1 MSTIETKS
9 SSHGSPIGNS
19 NKFDFWLFLHYCY
32 KHWYLFIV
40 CLGITYM
47 IGKAYIRYAQPV
59 YAVNA
64 MVLIKDAGS
73 YSAKSS
79 GQFMEGL
86 GMFKMS
92 YNLYNEI
99 EIIKSYSLVLKAVK
113 ALDFEV
119 SYFVSGTIKTGE
131 IYQSSPFKVVL
142 DSNAV
147 NQTRGVPFYVYYVSD
162 STYKIIRKNPS
173 SGNPFLFWR
182 SSSSVMKEYHG
193 VYGKPLVTPD
203 FSITVTPS
211 VFFSDIKNAQGEYY
225 FIINDLYSVASNY
238 ASRLTVV
245 QQSKYSSLVSLSVS
259 GGMVEKEINFL
270 NKLTDAYIQYGLDE
284 KNEITVNTIKFID
297 DQLAK
302 TTDSLQNSANQL
314 EQFRNKEN
322 LIVVEGNSEKAYE
335 ELDFLEKRKAEIQIQ
350 IKYYQYLYDYISQNQ
365 DLKKV
370 VAPSAVGISDLLLNQ
385 LVAELYILQSEQTS
399 LAFSAQEK
407 NHTFTILEIK
417 IKNTKE
423 TLIENL
429 RNLLKTSNIYL
440 KDNEERLQKTYA
452 LLYKLPK
459 SQRYLAALQR
469 QYNVNEKIYNL
480 LLEKKTE
487 ADIAK
492 ASNVSDNK
500 VINQSTL
507 GGKIFPNEALV
518 NKNAMLYGILTPF
531 LIIVLL
537 TYFNSKIVSKG
548 MITRKTNIPIIGT
561 LGHFEGESTVP
572 VLDFPKSSFSE
583 SMRAM
588 RLNLQYL
595 ATHTPKKVIG
605 VTSTISGEG
614 KTFFA
619 LNLSLSLLHS
629 GAKVVLLG
637 ADLRRPRLT
646 SMINLP
652 HDKGISS
659 YVIGKHSMDE
669 IILKN
674 FISHLDIVP
683 GGPVP
688 PNPSELIESE
698 RFSELIME
706 LKKRYDFVVIDTS
719 PVGLVADYLLMA
731 KHTDINLFMLRHDY
745 TKIGMVEDLE
755 VFKNENGISALYLVY
770 NDVEQNLVRM
780 GTGYKYGYGYG
791 TGKGYNYGHS
801 GYYATTNDSRKTMLG
816 RVVSLFRKKENS
828 DL

>member
-1 MSTIETKS
+1 MSDTETKAS
-9 SSHGSPIGNS
+9 PSSHSGNS

-32 KHWYLFIV
+32 KYWYLFI
-40 CLGITYM
+40 LSLIATYV

-73 YSAKSS
+73 YSAKSQ

-99 EIIKSYSLVLKAVK
+99 EIIKSYSLVYKAVK
-113 ALDFEV
+113 ALDFDV

-131 IYQSSPFKVVL
+131 IYHSSPIKVVL
-142 DSNAV
+142 DSNATK
-147 NQTRGVPFYVYYVSD
+147 QLRGTAFYIYYVTD
-162 STYKIIRKNPS
+162 STYKIVRKNPS
-173 SGNPFLFWR
+173 SSNPLMFWK
-182 SSSSVMKEYHG
+182 SSSGVLREYHG
-193 VYGKPLVTPD
+193 TYGKPMKTED
-203 FSITVTPS
+203 FSLTVYPS
-211 VFFSDIKNAQGEYY
+211 VFFQDLKNPEGEFY
-225 FIINDLYSVASNY
+225 FIINDLYAVASNY
-238 ASRLTVV
+238 ASRLTVA
-245 QQSKYSSLVSLSVS
+245 QQSKYSSLISLSVS

-270 NKLTDAYIQYGLDE
+270 NKLTDSYIQYGLDE
-284 KNEITVNTIKFID
+284 KNEITVNTIRFID

-302 TTDSLQNSANQL
+302 TTDSLKNSANQL

-322 LIVVEGNSEKAYE
+322 LVVVEGNSEKAYE
-335 ELDFLEKRKAEIQIQ
+335 ELDLLEKRKAEIQIQ
-350 IKYYQYLYDYISQNQ
+350 TKYYQYLYDYISQNQ
-365 DLKKV
+365 NLKKV
-370 VAPSAVGISDLLLNQ
+370 VAPSAVGISDILLNQ
-385 LVAELYILQSEQTS
+385 LVSELYTLQSEQTS
-399 LAFSAQEK
+399 LAFSAKEK
-407 NHTFTILEIK
+407 NHTFTVLDIK
-417 IKNTKE
+417 IKNTRE

-429 RNLLKTSNIYL
+429 NNLIKTSDIYL
-440 KDNEERLQKTYA
+440 KDNQERLEKIYS

-480 LLEKKTE
+480 LLEKRTE
-487 ADIAK
+487 AGIAK

-507 GGKIFPNEALV
+507 GGKIFPNDALV
-518 NKNAMLYGILTPF
+518 NKNAMLYGILIPF
-531 LIIVLL
+531 FIVVLI
-537 TYFNSKIVSKG
+537 TYFNSKIISKG
-548 MITRKTNIPIIGT
+548 MITRKTDIPIIGT
-561 LGHFEGESTVP
+561 LGHFEGESMVP
-572 VLDFPKSSFSE
+572 VLEFPKSSFSE

-595 ATHTPKKVIG
+595 AAHTPKKVLG

-619 LNLSLSLLHS
+619 LNLSLSLMHS

-637 ADLRRPRLT
+637 ADLRRPRLS
-646 SMINLP
+646 SMLNLP
-652 HDKGISS
+652 YDKGISS
-659 YVIGKHSMDE
+659 YIIGRHSLDE
-669 IILKN
+669 IIQKD
-674 FISHLDIVP
+674 FISQLDIIP

-688 PNPSELIESE
+688 PNPSELIEHAK
-698 RFSELIME
+698 FAQMVAE
-706 LKKRYDFVVIDTS
+706 LKKRYDYVVIDTS
-719 PVGLVADYLLMA
+719 PVGLVADYLLIA
-731 KHTDINLFMLRHDY
+731 KYTDVNLFMLRHDY

-755 VFKNENGISALYLVY
+755 VFRRENAISALYLVY

-801 GYYATTNDSRKTMLG
+801 GYYATSNDARKSRL
-816 RVVSLFRKKENS
+816 VWFLSLFKKKDKLDN
-828 DL
+828 

>member
-1 MSTIETKS
+1 MSNTETKS
-9 SSHGSPIGNS
+9 SSGSHISNS

-32 KHWYLFIV
+32 KYWYLFIIS
-40 CLGITYM
+40 LIFTYAV
-47 IGKAYIRYAQPV
+47 GKAYIRYSQPV

-99 EIIKSYSLVLKAVK
+99 EIIKSYSLVYKAVK

-119 SYFVSGTIKTGE
+119 SYYVSGTIKTGE
-131 IYQSSPFKVVL
+131 IYHSSPVKVVL
-142 DSNAV
+142 DTNTTT
-147 NQTRGVPFYVYYVSD
+147 QLRGVPFYIYYQTD

-173 SGNPFLFWR
+173 SSNPLMFWK
-182 SSSSVMKEYHG
+182 SSSGILREYHG
-193 VYGKPLVTPD
+193 VYGKPLKTEE
-203 FSITVTPS
+203 FSLTVYPT
-211 VFFSDIKNAQGEYY
+211 VFFSDLKNPQGEFY
-225 FIINDLYSVASNY
+225 FIINDLYAVASSY
-238 ASRLTVV
+238 ASRLAVA
-245 QQSKYSSLVSLSVS
+245 QQSKYSSLISLSVS

-270 NKLTDAYIQYGLDE
+270 NTLTDSYIQYGLDE

-302 TTDSLQNSANQL
+302 TTDSLKTSANQL

-322 LIVVEGNSEKAYE
+322 LVIVEGNSEKAYE
-335 ELDFLEKRKAEIQIQ
+335 ELDELEKRKAEIQIQ
-350 IKYYQYLYDYISQNQ
+350 RKYYQYLYDYIEQNQ
-365 DLKKV
+365 NLKKV
-370 VAPSAVGISDLLLNQ
+370 VAPSAVGISDILLNQ
-385 LVAELYILQSEQTS
+385 LVSELYTLQSEQTS
-399 LAFSAQEK
+399 LAFSAKEK
-407 NHTFTILEIK
+407 NHTFTVLDIK
-417 IKNTKE
+417 IKNTRE

-429 RNLLKTSNIYL
+429 NNLIKTSDIYL
-440 KDNEERLQKTYA
+440 KDNQERLEKVYA

-459 SQRYLAALQR
+459 SQRYLAGLQR
-469 QYNVNEKIYNL
+469 QYNVNEKIYNM

-487 ADIAK
+487 AGIAK

-500 VINQSTL
+500 IINQSTL
-507 GGKIFPNEALV
+507 GGKIFPNDALV
-518 NKNAMLYGILTPF
+518 NKNAMLYGVLIPF
-531 LIIVLL
+531 FIIVLI

-548 MITRKTNIPIIGT
+548 MITRKTDIPIIGT
-561 LGHFEGESTVP
+561 LGHFEGESMVP
-572 VLDFPKSSFSE
+572 VLEFPKSSFSE

-595 ATHTPKKVIG
+595 AAHTPKKVIG

-619 LNLSLSLLHS
+619 LNLSLSLMHS
-629 GAKVVLLG
+629 GAKVILIG
-637 ADLRRPRLT
+637 ADLRRPRLS
-646 SMINLP
+646 SMLNLP
-652 HDKGISS
+652 YDKGISS
-659 YVIGKHSMDE
+659 YIIGKHSLEE
-669 IILKN
+669 IIQKG
-674 FISHLDIVP
+674 FIAQLDIIP

-688 PNPSELIESE
+688 PNPSELIEDVK
-698 RFSELIME
+698 FANMIIE

-719 PVGLVADYLLMA
+719 PVGLVADYLLIA
-731 KHTDINLFMLRHDY
+731 KYTDVNLFMLRHDY

-755 VFKNENGISALYLVY
+755 VFRRENAISALYLVY

-801 GYYATTNDSRKTMLG
+801 GYYATSNDSRKSRLG
-816 RVVSLFRKKENS
+816 WFLSLFKRKEKLDS
-828 DL
+828 